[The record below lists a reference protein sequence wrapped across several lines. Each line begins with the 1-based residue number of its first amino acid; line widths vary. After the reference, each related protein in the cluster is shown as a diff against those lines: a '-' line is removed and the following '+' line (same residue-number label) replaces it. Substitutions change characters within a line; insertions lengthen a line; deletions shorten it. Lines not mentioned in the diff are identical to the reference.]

1 MRTAPFPSHGLE
13 NVPGPV
19 DPVGQSARGV
29 SGAAL
34 AVTLGVAA
42 TLVVGAGADAEAVTD
57 GAVFVAA
64 SSFEQPKNATTA
76 NIAQASLVIGM
87 AAHCTFSCADT
98 RCRFGAL
105 EQH

>member
-42 TLVVGAGADAEAVTD
+42 TLVVGTGADAEALAD
-57 GAVFVAA
+57 GAVFVAG

-76 NIAQASLVIGM
+76 NNAQGSFVIGM
-87 AAHCTFSCADT
+87 VGHSTSVC
-98 RCRFGAL
+98 GGV
-105 EQH
+105 